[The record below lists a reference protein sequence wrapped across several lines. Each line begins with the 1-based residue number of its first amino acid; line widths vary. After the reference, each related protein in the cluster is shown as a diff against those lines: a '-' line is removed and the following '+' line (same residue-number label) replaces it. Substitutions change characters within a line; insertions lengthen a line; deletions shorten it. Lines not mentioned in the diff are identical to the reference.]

1 MTIAPRRVFL
11 GRPPQPE
18 RNWLREAVRTR
29 QSRLKSPSYYQ
40 FHAASCLKLYKSTCL
55 R

>member
-11 GRPPQPE
+11 GKPPQPE
-18 RNWLREAVRTR
+18 RNCLREAVKTR
-29 QSRLKSPSYYQ
+29 QSRLKIPSYYQ
-40 FHAASCLKLYKSTCL
+40 FRAASCLKLHKSTCL